1 MDNNNSVQI
10 DALLERYLG
19 LLDEYTALRADL
31 ARLQAQCF
39 QHLARANFAAERG
52 ARYGAD
58 CYDER
63 MQASRRVVVD
73 VGDGSVSSAA
83 GGNDDEKNHQ
93 QHDDVVSSLLSS
105 SPTFRVVTFPGDDGD
120 DDNDRG
126 DKEGEAEEEDPV
138 AAAAA
143 AKESVPKDDDDDVA
157 ETTTTN
163 PPPSSSSKD
172 HHPRSKQQTI
182 QKNDP
187 LRWFGLL
194 TPAALRQTQACAVH
208 VVADIVPRLV
218 SVDAAMRD
226 VEIAVRR
233 ARKRRAKAEA
243 AAAAAAATGA
253 KVVHE
258 EHDKNN
264 KT

>member
-1 MDNNNSVQI
+1 MDNNSIQI

-63 MQASRRVVVD
+63 MQASRGVVVD
-73 VGDGSVSSAA
+73 VGDGSASSSAA
-83 GGNDDEKNHQ
+83 ATGRDDDEKNQYHYVN
-93 QHDDVVSSLLSS
+93 VVSSLLSS
-105 SPTFRVVTFPGDDGD
+105 SPTFRVVAFPGDDGD
-120 DDNDRG
+120 DGNDGG
-126 DKEGEAEEEDPV
+126 DKAEEEEPV

-143 AKESVPKDDDDDVA
+143 AEESAPKDDDDDEA

-163 PPPSSSSKD
+163 PPPPY
-172 HHPRSKQQTI
+172 HHRSKQQTI

-208 VVADIVPRLV
+208 VVADIIPRLV

-243 AAAAAAATGA
+243 AAAAA
-253 KVVHE
+253 VVHE
-258 EHDKNN
+258 EDDKNN